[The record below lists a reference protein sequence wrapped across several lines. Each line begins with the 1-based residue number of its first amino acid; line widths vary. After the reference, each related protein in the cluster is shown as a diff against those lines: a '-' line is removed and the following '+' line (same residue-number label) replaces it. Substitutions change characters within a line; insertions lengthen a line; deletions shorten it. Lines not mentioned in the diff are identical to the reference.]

1 MNRNPY
7 SANPFAAQETLAQR
21 RQGLARAQPNRN
33 RVGMIEVG
41 QAPGGSIAPAA
52 ASPVFGGFGA
62 QPNLHPVREVPPT
75 ELRGSA
81 LGFDQV
87 VAAAG
92 AAVVTSRPQ
101 QAFRPE
107 KLVVGAA
114 GAANFLITDIKIG
127 NTSMLLNATGIPAEA
142 FTPDAVG
149 VHLRWKTAQPA
160 QDVVLD
166 VTEIG
171 GVLTR
176 FLAVMTGTVAE

>member
-1 MNRNPY
+1 MYNVNPY
-7 SANPFAAQETLAQR
+7 SANPFASNQLLQTR
-21 RQGLARAQPNRN
+21 RSGSTQP

-41 QAPGGSIAPAA
+41 QTGGGMGPAT

-62 QPNLHPVREVPPT
+62 QPGIHPVRNVPPT

-81 LGFDQV
+81 LGFDAT
-87 VAAAG
+87 VAANAT
-92 AAVVTSRPQ
+92 ATITSRPQ

-127 NTSMLLNATGIPAEA
+127 NTSMLLNSTGIPAEA

-149 VHLRWKTAQPA
+149 VHLRFKTAQPA
-160 QDVVLD
+160 QDCVID
-166 VTEIG
+166 VQEIG
-171 GVLTR
+171 GAATR
-176 FLAVMTGTVAE
+176 FLAVLTGTVAE